1 MRLNSLAF
9 RLFATAAVWTML
21 VLPLAGLIIYSL
33 YRQEVEASFNER
45 LQQLL
50 TIVHADSI
58 DRAGTEP
65 GSPGQVGEPLFSIA
79 HSGWYW
85 QIKPLDGGAGGRL
98 QVSASL
104 GGAALPSPF
113 ESKIAPDAQG
123 VRWLDATGPI
133 DERIRVAETIFE
145 FGDETSG
152 SRYSIA
158 VAGPL
163 DWLDARVSGFRMMLA
178 AALALAGVCLVAMT
192 LFQVRFGLRPL
203 HAIERGLAAIR
214 SGQAAKLEG
223 GLPAE
228 IEPLQHELNA
238 LIQSNQEIID
248 RARTQVGNLAHAL
261 KTPLA
266 VITNDAREEKSSFA
280 RKVAEQAQIMSDQ
293 VNHYLDRARMAA
305 SVGSMS
311 RVTEVKPVVEALQRT
326 LERIY
331 QEKGV
336 TVVLECPDGVVFQG
350 ERQDLEEMLGN
361 LLDNACQWARST
373 VFLTV
378 RQRPTAGRPP
388 LKRLAISI
396 EDNGP
401 GLTEEQRHQIGR
413 RGMRLDE
420 NKPGSGLGLSIV
432 SDLAHSYRGGLE
444 LTASRHG
451 GLCARL
457 DLPAA

>member
-21 VLPLAGLIIYSL
+21 ILPLAGLIIYSL
-33 YRQEVEASFNER
+33 YRQEVEANFNER
-45 LQQLL
+45 LRQLL
-50 TIVHADSI
+50 TILHADSI
-58 DRAGTEP
+58 DGAGSQP
-65 GSPGQVGEPLFSIA
+65 GSPGQLGEPLFSIA

-85 QIKPLDGGAGGRL
+85 QIKPLNGTGGTR
-98 QVSASL
+98 QVSVSL
-104 GGAALPSPF
+104 GGAAVPSPF
-113 ESKIAPDAQG
+113 EEKVAPDAQG
-123 VRWLDATGPI
+123 LRWMDAKGPVEEQI
-133 DERIRVAETIFE
+133 RIAETVFE
-145 FGDETSG
+145 FGDEMSG

-178 AALALAGVCLVAMT
+178 GALALAGLCLVAMT
-192 LFQVRFGLRPL
+192 VFQVRFGLRPL

-214 SGQAAKLEG
+214 SGQATQLEG
-223 GLPAE
+223 ELPAE

-238 LIQSNQEIID
+238 LIQSNEEIID

-266 VITNDAREEKSSFA
+266 VITNEAREEKSPFA
-280 RKVAEQAQIMSDQ
+280 RKVAEQSSIMRDQ

-305 SVGSMS
+305 SVGRVS
-311 RVTEVKPVVEALQRT
+311 RVTEVKPVAEALQRT
-326 LERIY
+326 LERIH

-336 TVVLECPDGVVFQG
+336 AIVLECPDGAKFQG

-378 RQRPTAGRPP
+378 KLAPATTRTA

-401 GLTEEQRHQIGR
+401 GLTEEQRQRIGK
-413 RGMRLDE
+413 RGLRLDE
-420 NKPGSGLGLSIV
+420 NRPGSGLGLSIV
-432 SDLAHSYRGGLE
+432 SDLAHLYRGGFE

>member
-1 MRLNSLAF
+1 M
-9 RLFATAAVWTML
+9 
-21 VLPLAGLIIYSL
+21 
-33 YRQEVEASFNER
+33 
-45 LQQLL
+45 
-50 TIVHADSI
+50 
-58 DRAGTEP
+58 
-65 GSPGQVGEPLFSIA
+65 
-79 HSGWYW
+79 SG
-85 QIKPLDGGAGGRL
+85 A
-98 QVSASL
+98 
-104 GGAALPSPF
+104 
-113 ESKIAPDAQG
+113 
-123 VRWLDATGPI
+123 
-133 DERIRVAETIFE
+133 
-145 FGDETSG
+145 
-152 SRYSIA
+152 RYSIA

-163 DWLDARVSGFRMMLA
+163 DWLDARVSGFRMLLTV
-178 AALALAGVCLVAMT
+178 ALALAGVCLVAMT

-214 SGQAAKLEG
+214 SGQAAQLEG
-223 GLPAE
+223 ELPAE

-266 VITNDAREEKSSFA
+266 VITNEAREDHSPFA
-280 RKVAEQAQIMSDQ
+280 QKVAEQCRIMRDQ

-305 SVGSMS
+305 SIGRMT
-311 RVTEVKPVVEALQRT
+311 RVTEVKPVAEALQRT

-331 QEKGV
+331 HEKGV
-336 TVVLECPDGVVFQG
+336 TVVLECTDGAKFQG
-350 ERQDLEEMLGN
+350 ERQDLEEILGN

-373 VFLTV
+373 VFFTITLP
-378 RQRPTAGRPP
+378 PTTARAP

-401 GLTEEQRHQIGR
+401 GLTEEERQRIGK
-413 RGMRLDE
+413 RGLRLDE
-420 NKPGSGLGLSIV
+420 KRPGFGLGLSIV
-432 SDLAHSYRGGLE
+432 SDLAQSYRGGLE

>member
-33 YRQEVEASFNER
+33 YRQEIETSFNER

-58 DRAGTEP
+58 DRARTEP
-65 GSPGQVGEPLFSIA
+65 EPPGQVGEPLFWIP

-85 QIKPLDGGAGGRL
+85 QIKPLEGASGRL

-104 GGAALPSPF
+104 ATANLPSPF
-113 ESKIAPDAQG
+113 ENKVAPDHRG
-123 VRWLDATGPI
+123 VRWMDAKGPDHEPI
-133 DERIRVAETIFE
+133 RIAETVFD
-145 FGDETSG
+145 FGDETAG
-152 SRYSIA
+152 TRYSIA

-178 AALALAGVCLVAMT
+178 VALTLAGLCLVLMT

-214 SGQAAKLEG
+214 SGQAAELQGE
-223 GLPAE
+223 LPAE

-266 VITNDAREEKSSFA
+266 VITNEAREEKTPFA
-280 RKVAEQAQIMSDQ
+280 QKVAEQCQVMRDQ

-305 SVGSMS
+305 SIGRVT
-311 RVTEVKPVVEALQRT
+311 RVTEVKPVAAALQRT
-326 LERIY
+326 LEGIY
-331 QEKGV
+331 HDKGV
-336 TVVLECPDGVVFQG
+336 AVMLECPDGAKFQG

-361 LLDNACQWARST
+361 LLDNACQWTRSA

-378 RQRPTAGRPP
+378 ALSPGIGRPP
-388 LKRLAISI
+388 RKRLVISI

-401 GLTEEQRHQIGR
+401 GLTEEERQQIGK
-413 RGMRLDE
+413 RGLRLDE

-444 LTASRHG
+444 LTSSPHG

>member
-9 RLFATAAVWTML
+9 RLFATAAATTML
-21 VLPLAGLIIYSL
+21 VLPVAGLIIYSL
-33 YRQEVEASFNER
+33 YRQEVEANFNER

-58 DRAGTEP
+58 DHAGSEP
-65 GSPGQVGEPLFSIA
+65 GAPGQVGEPLFWIT

-85 QIKPLDGGAGGRL
+85 QIKPLDGASGRV

-104 GGAALPSPF
+104 ATAMLPSPF
-113 ESKIAPDAQG
+113 ENKVAPDVHG
-123 VRWLDATGPI
+123 VRWMDATGPLGQHI
-133 DERIRVAETIFE
+133 RIAETVYE
-145 FGDETSG
+145 FGDERSG
-152 SRYSIA
+152 PRYSVA

-178 AALALAGVCLVAMT
+178 VALALAGICLVAVT

-203 HAIERGLAAIR
+203 RAIEHGLAAIR
-214 SGQAAKLEG
+214 SGQATQLEG
-223 GLPAE
+223 QLPTE
-228 IEPLQHELNA
+228 IQPLQHELNA
-238 LIQSNQEIID
+238 LIQSNEEIID

-266 VITNDAREEKSSFA
+266 VITNEAREENSPFA
-280 RKVAEQAQIMSDQ
+280 RKVAEQSRIMRDQ
-293 VNHYLDRARMAA
+293 VHHYLDRARMAA
-305 SVGSMS
+305 SLGRVT
-311 RVTEVKPVVEALQRT
+311 RVTEVKPVVEALQRA

-331 QEKGV
+331 QERGIAV
-336 TVVLECPDGVVFQG
+336 ALECQDGAKFQG

-361 LLDNACQWARST
+361 LLDNACKWARST
-373 VFLTV
+373 VFVTV
-378 RQRPTAGRPP
+378 TGSFAAGRTPS
-388 LKRLAISI
+388 KRLAITI

-401 GLTEEQRHQIGR
+401 GLTEEQRQRIGK
-413 RGMRLDE
+413 RGLRLDE
-420 NKPGSGLGLSIV
+420 TMPGSGLGLSIV

-444 LTASRHG
+444 LLASRHG

>member
-9 RLFATAAVWTML
+9 RLIATAAVWTML
-21 VLPLAGLIIYSL
+21 ILPLAGLIIYSL
-33 YRQEVEASFNER
+33 YRHEIETNFNER

-58 DRAGTEP
+58 DRAGSEP
-65 GSPGQVGEPLFSIA
+65 GPPGQVGEPLFWIT

-85 QIKPLDGGAGGRL
+85 QIKPLEGATGRL
-98 QVSASL
+98 HVSASL
-104 GGAALPSPF
+104 GTSVLPSPF
-113 ESKIAPDAQG
+113 ESKVAPDQHG
-123 VRWLDATGPI
+123 VRWLDATGPNH
-133 DERIRVAETIFE
+133 EPIRVAETIFD
-145 FGDETSG
+145 FGDEISG
-152 SRYSIA
+152 ARYSIA
-158 VAGPL
+158 IAGPL
-163 DWLDARVSGFRMMLA
+163 DWLDARVSGFRMLLTV
-178 AALALAGVCLVAMT
+178 ALALAGICLVAMT

-203 HAIERGLAAIR
+203 RAIERGLAAIR
-214 SGQAAKLEG
+214 SGQSAQLEG
-223 GLPAE
+223 ELPAE

-266 VITNDAREEKSSFA
+266 VITNEAREEKSPFA
-280 RKVAEQAQIMSDQ
+280 KKVAGQSQIMRDQ

-305 SVGSMS
+305 SIGRVT
-311 RVTEVKPVVEALQRT
+311 RVTEVKPVAEALQRT

-331 QEKGV
+331 HEKGV
-336 TVVLECPDGVVFQG
+336 TVVLECADGAKFQG
-350 ERQDLEEMLGN
+350 EQQDLEEMLGN

-373 VFLTV
+373 VFFTV
-378 RQRPTAGRPP
+378 TLPPTTARRPV
-388 LKRLAISI
+388 KRLAINI

-401 GLTEEQRHQIGR
+401 GLTEEERQRIGK
-413 RGMRLDE
+413 RGLRLDE
-420 NKPGSGLGLSIV
+420 KRPGFGLGLSIV
-432 SDLAHSYRGGLE
+432 TDLAHSYRGGLE

>member
-9 RLFATAAVWTML
+9 RLLATAAVWTML
-21 VLPLAGLIIYSL
+21 VLPLAGVIIYSL
-33 YRQEVEASFNER
+33 YRQEVETNFNER

-50 TIVHADSI
+50 TILHADSS
-58 DRAGTEP
+58 DGAASEP
-65 GSPGQVGEPLFSIA
+65 GTPGQVGEPLFWIP

-85 QIKPLDGGAGGRL
+85 QIKPLEGASGRR

-104 GGAALPSPF
+104 ANAVLPSPF
-113 ESKIAPDAQG
+113 ESQVAPDKLG

-133 DERIRVAETIFE
+133 NEAIRIAETIFE
-145 FGDETSG
+145 FGDEVSG
-152 SRYSIA
+152 PRYSVA

-163 DWLDARVSGFRMMLA
+163 DWLDARLLGFRMRLTIP
-178 AALALAGVCLVAMT
+178 LTLAGICLVAMT

-214 SGQAAKLEG
+214 SGQAARLEG
-223 GLPAE
+223 RLPAE
-228 IEPLQHELNA
+228 IEPLQQELNA
-238 LIQSNQEIID
+238 LIQSNQDIID

-266 VITNDAREEKSSFA
+266 VITNEAREDKSPFA
-280 RKVAEQAQIMSDQ
+280 RKVADQSQIMRDQ
-293 VNHYLDRARMAA
+293 VKHYLDRARMAA
-305 SVGSMS
+305 TSGRLT
-311 RVTEVKPVVEALQRT
+311 RVTEVKPIIEALQRT

-336 TVVLECPDGVVFQG
+336 AVVLECPDAAKFQG

-378 RQRPTAGRPP
+378 IPP
-388 LKRLAISI
+388 ATVARTPRKRLVISI
-396 EDNGP
+396 EDNGA
-401 GLTEEQRHQIGR
+401 GLTEEERQQIGQ
-413 RGMRLDE
+413 RGKRLDE
-420 NKPGSGLGLSIV
+420 NKPGTGLGLSIV
-432 SDLAHSYRGGLE
+432 SDLAHSYQGGLE

>member
-9 RLFATAAVWTML
+9 RLFATAAVWTL
-21 VLPLAGLIIYSL
+21 LILPLAGLIIYSL
-33 YRQEVEASFNER
+33 YRQEVESSFNER
-45 LQQLL
+45 LRQLL
-50 TIVHADSI
+50 TIIHADSI
-58 DRAGTEP
+58 DGAGSQP
-65 GSPGQVGEPLFSIA
+65 ASPGQLGEPLFSIA

-85 QIKPLDGGAGGRL
+85 QIRPVDGAGVGRL

-104 GGAALPSPF
+104 GAAVLPSPF
-113 ESKIAPDAQG
+113 ERKVAPDEHG
-123 VRWLDATGPI
+123 IRWMDSRGPVNESI
-133 DERIRVAETIFE
+133 RIAETIFE
-145 FGDETSG
+145 FGDEMSG
-152 SRYSIA
+152 VRYSIA

-163 DWLDARVSGFRMMLA
+163 DWLDARVSGFRMTLA
-178 AALALAGVCLVAMT
+178 GALALAGLCLVAMSV
-192 LFQVRFGLRPL
+192 FQVRFGLLPL

-214 SGQAAKLEG
+214 SGQATQLEG
-223 GLPAE
+223 ELPAE

-266 VITNDAREEKSSFA
+266 VITNEAREENSAFA
-280 RKVAEQAQIMSDQ
+280 RKVAEQSQLMRDQ

-305 SVGSMS
+305 SVGQMS
-311 RVTEVKPVVEALQRT
+311 RVTDVKPVVEALQRT
-326 LERIY
+326 LERIH

-336 TVVLECPDGVVFQG
+336 AIVVDCPDGAKFQG

-378 RQRPTAGRPP
+378 SPTPAATRMA

-401 GLTEEQRHQIGR
+401 GLTEEQRRRIGK
-413 RGMRLDE
+413 RGLRLDE